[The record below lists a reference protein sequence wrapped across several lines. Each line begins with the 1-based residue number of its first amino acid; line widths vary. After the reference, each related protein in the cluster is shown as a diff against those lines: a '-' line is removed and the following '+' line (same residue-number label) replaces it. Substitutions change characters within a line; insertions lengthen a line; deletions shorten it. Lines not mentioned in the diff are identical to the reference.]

1 MKFPGAV
8 GEEVELAR
16 GPLHGALNDQDTGA
30 DECLAVGLEDVR
42 AEDDVDQAP
51 LVLQGEEDE
60 ALGGGGRLAH
70 GHQAGHAEALP
81 LPLFEEVS
89 ADLACDWETG
99 NDLLTTFSAWQ
110 PIRLEGTAVALVFAL
125 HGRA

>member
-1 MKFPGAV
+1 
-8 GEEVELAR
+8 
-16 GPLHGALNDQDTGA
+16 
-30 DECLAVGLEDVR
+30 
-42 AEDDVDQAP
+42 
-51 LVLQGEEDE
+51 
-60 ALGGGGRLAH
+60 LAH